1 MIPSTTFAS
10 RPLIKTGWRYL
21 LHNPWQSILM
31 ILGITLGV
39 AVVVA
44 IDLANASAEHA
55 FDLSTEAVT
64 GRATHQIV
72 GGPDRVDESLYANL
86 LREGVI
92 DIAAPI
98 VTEYV
103 SSPQLDNNLMRLL
116 GLDPLADQPFRN
128 YFAGNPGQENRSTSL
143 QELTSFLTQPNTILI
158 SSEIAAQYDLDPGSN
173 LTLEIGGQIHPVTI
187 VGLLTPAD
195 SLSRSALDNL
205 IIADIS
211 TTQELTG
218 RIGKLDRIDL
228 ILPENIGSQSSTNEA
243 AIRASL
249 PISASL
255 QSVEARTGT
264 VEQMTKAF
272 RTNLSALSLL
282 ALLVGLFLIYNTM
295 TFSVVSRRPM
305 FGTLRCLGV
314 TRREVFIMVI
324 SEAFLIG
331 LLGSILGLILGVLMG
346 QAAIRTV
353 TQTINDLFFVLSVR
367 GIQIPVESLI
377 KGALL
382 GIFATILTSAPPA
395 WEAASVQPRAAL
407 SRSGLESKAQR
418 VVLFAAIAGIGL
430 LIAGILT
437 LLYPTRDLVVSFA
450 GTFAVVIGFAMLAP
464 ITTIVLMR
472 VIQPPL
478 NRVLG
483 VLGRMAP
490 RDVVHSLSRT
500 SIAIAALMVAVSVTI
515 GVSIMVSSFRHTVIL
530 WLEQTLQGDIYIS
543 APSLTATQPSTP
555 IDPAILT
562 TLQGWPGVVEV
573 LTLRSVDVDSPD
585 GPVHIAASSNP
596 RVANERSFLHLNVPA
611 EEVAKEMNDG
621 AVIISEPLA
630 NRMNLQSHS
639 TSLSLNTDLGLREFP
654 IAGIY
659 YDYSSTQGTV
669 LMSLDIYRQH
679 WEDQAFNAIAINL
692 EPNVDSDQVVIGLK
706 EEMSDKQS
714 LVIRSNQVL
723 RFEVLEVFDRTFAI
737 TGALQLLATIVAFI
751 GVLSAFLSL
760 ELERQRDF
768 GILRSIGMTM
778 RQLWGLILLE
788 TSLMGSIAGLLAAP
802 TGYVLAY
809 ILVYIINRRSFG
821 WTLQMQVL
829 PEPFLQALLVA
840 VLAALLAGIYP
851 AIRISNLTEAEAM
864 RYE

>member
-187 VGLLTPAD
+187 VGLLTPDD
-195 SLSRSALDNL
+195 SLSRRALDNL

-211 TTQELTG
+211 TAQELTG

-555 IDPAILT
+555 IDPTILT

-596 RVANERSFLHLNVPA
+596 SVANERSFLHLNIPA
-611 EEVAKEMNDG
+611 EEVAKEMKEG

-630 NRMNLQSHS
+630 NRLNLQSHS
-639 TSLSLNTDLGLREFP
+639 TSLSLNTDIGLREFP

-669 LMSLDIYRQH
+669 LMSLDIFRQH

-840 VLAALLAGIYP
+840 VLAALLAGVYP

>member
-195 SLSRSALDNL
+195 SLSRRALDNL

-211 TTQELTG
+211 TAQELTG

-228 ILPENIGSQSSTNEA
+228 ILPENIGSQSSINEA

-611 EEVAKEMNDG
+611 EEVAKEMKEG

-679 WEDQAFNAIAINL
+679 WEDQAINAIAINL

>member
-1 MIPSTTFAS
+1 M
-10 RPLIKTGWRYL
+10 
-21 LHNPWQSILM
+21 
-31 ILGITLGV
+31 
-39 AVVVA
+39 
-44 IDLANASAEHA
+44 
-55 FDLSTEAVT
+55 
-64 GRATHQIV
+64 
-72 GGPDRVDESLYANL
+72 
-86 LREGVI
+86 
-92 DIAAPI
+92 
-98 VTEYV
+98 
-103 SSPQLDNNLMRLL
+103 
-116 GLDPLADQPFRN
+116 
-128 YFAGNPGQENRSTSL
+128 
-143 QELTSFLTQPNTILI
+143 
-158 SSEIAAQYDLDPGSN
+158 
-173 LTLEIGGQIHPVTI
+173 
-187 VGLLTPAD
+187 
-195 SLSRSALDNL
+195 
-205 IIADIS
+205 
-211 TTQELTG
+211 
-218 RIGKLDRIDL
+218 
-228 ILPENIGSQSSTNEA
+228 ILPENTGSQSSTNEA

-573 LTLRSVDVDSPD
+573 LTLRSVDVDSQD

-611 EEVAKEMNDG
+611 EGVAKEMKDG

-630 NRMNLQSHS
+630 NRMNLQSYS
-639 TSLSLNTDLGLREFP
+639 NSLSLNTDLGLREFP

-669 LMSLDIYRQH
+669 LMSLDIFRQH